1 MASIDLAMQ
10 FSSADPLAHFDDLRR
25 MIQKQPQRSDLRI
38 FLFQIYCVQGEWMKA
53 STQLDVLLELDPS
66 SKPMVD
72 TYREALR
79 CEMLR
84 RDVFAGARSPMVLGA
99 PPDWLAWMLEA
110 LRLDAESHHAAAADL
125 RARALEAAPATSG
138 TLDDAPFAWLAD
150 ADSRLGP
157 VIEAIINGKYYWVPL
172 SRLMRVEIEKPA
184 DLRDFVWAP
193 ATLTLENG
201 SVVVALIPTRYPGTE
216 RESDIGLKLSRATE
230 WREQPGGAWHGVGQ
244 RVLSTDQSEVAL
256 LDVRVLTFDT
266 TLDES
271 SDSVPEDASDIES
284 DADMAAALATLSSTP
299 GPAGAKTPTDG

>member
-10 FSSADPLAHFDDLRR
+10 FSSADPLAHFDDLRK

-53 STQLDVLLELDPS
+53 GTQLDVLLELDPS
-66 SKPMVD
+66 SKPMVE

-79 CEMLR
+79 CEALR
-84 RDVFAGARSPMVLGA
+84 REVFDGKRSPLVLGA
-99 PPDWLAWMLEA
+99 PQDWLAMMIEA
-110 LRLDAESHHAAAADL
+110 LRVDAEGRPDAAAQL

-138 TLDDAPFAWLAD
+138 KLDDAAFAWLAD

-157 VIEAIINGKYYWVPL
+157 VLEAIINGKYYWVHV
-172 SRLMRVEIEKPA
+172 SRLLRIEVDKPA

-201 SVVVALIPTRYPGTE
+201 AASVALIPTRYPGTE
-216 RESDIGLKLSRATE
+216 READNALRLARATD

-244 RVLSTDQSEVAL
+244 RMLTTDQTEIAL
-256 LDVRVLTFDT
+256 LDVRVVSFDNAPV
-266 TLDES
+266 EG
-271 SDSVPEDASDIES
+271 PASEP
-284 DADMAAALATLSSTP
+284 DMADSSTRS
-299 GPAGAKTPTDG
+299 DG

>member
-10 FSSADPLAHFDDLRR
+10 FSSADPLGHFDDLRR

-53 STQLDVLLELDPS
+53 STQLDVLIELDPS
-66 SKPMVD
+66 SKPMVE

-79 CEMLR
+79 CEALR
-84 RDVFAGARSPMVLGA
+84 REVFDGKRSPLVLGA
-99 PPDWLAWMLEA
+99 PQDWLAMMIEA
-110 LRLDAESHHAAAADL
+110 LRVDAEGRPDAAAEL
-125 RARALEAAPATSG
+125 RAKALEAAPATSG
-138 TLDDAPFAWLAD
+138 KLDDAPFAWLAD

-157 VIEAIINGKYYWVPL
+157 VIEAIINGKYYWVPV
-172 SRLMRVEIEKPA
+172 SRLMRIEIDKPA

-201 SVVVALIPTRYPGTE
+201 AANVALIPTRYPGTE
-216 RESDIGLKLSRATE
+216 RESDAALRLARATD

-244 RVLSTDQSEVAL
+244 RMLTTDQTEIAL

-266 TLDES
+266 VLVE
-271 SDSVPEDASDIES
+271 SVPA
-284 DADMAAALATLSSTP
+284 DADGTAATTADST
-299 GPAGAKTPTDG
+299 AQADG

>member
-10 FSSADPLAHFDDLRR
+10 FSSSDPLSHFDDLRK

-53 STQLDVLLELDPS
+53 GTQLDVLLELDPS
-66 SKPMVD
+66 SKPMVE

-79 CEMLR
+79 CEALR
-84 RDVFAGARSPMVLGA
+84 REVFDGKRSPLVLGA
-99 PPDWLAWMLEA
+99 PQDWLALMIEA
-110 LRLDAESHHAAAADL
+110 LRVDAEGRPDAAAAL

-157 VIEAIINGKYYWVPL
+157 VLEAIVNGKYYWVPISHL
-172 SRLMRVEIEKPA
+172 QRIEIDKPA

-193 ATLTLENG
+193 ATLTLGNG
-201 SVVVALIPTRYPGTE
+201 ATSVALIPSRYPGTE
-216 RESDIGLKLSRATE
+216 RETDNALRLARATD

-244 RVLSTDQSEVAL
+244 RMLTTDQAEVAL
-256 LDVRVLTFDT
+256 LDVRVVS
-266 TLDES
+266 LDHT
-271 SDSVPEDASDIES
+271 VPVADPPS
-284 DADMAAALATLSSTP
+284 DAEA
-299 GPAGAKTPTDG
+299 AGAAGSSAHSNG